1 MIRLRGHHL
10 LCMLTYVGKGYS
22 PAFVENYD
30 AIAGRLSAGEKIL
43 VVDGPDDVCAP
54 LLRDADC
61 HCHEAS
67 VQERD
72 RRALAALS
80 ALLEIP
86 LETGATLRLDA
97 ARLRRMRA
105 AFAAGRIRSACAA
118 VGHRPACEWSSLCSR
133 IADGGYDGVRITR

>member
-54 LLRDADC
+54 LLCDADC
-61 HCHEAS
+61 HCRETS

-80 ALLEIP
+80 TLLEIP
-86 LETGATLRLDA
+86 LEAGATLRLDA

-105 AFAAGRIRSACAA
+105 AFAAGRIRLACAA
-118 VGHRPACEWSSLCSR
+118 AGDRPACEWSSLCSR
-133 IADGGYDGVRITR
+133 IAEDGYDGVRITR